1 MWEVARLR
9 SASAMVTLALD
20 LAALALG
27 FPLPLPLPGR
37 PFSGFGTNLL
47 NEQPSL
53 PWFEC
58 AMLELAC
65 VLTQWPGY
73 VRLFLLV
80 VSALC

>member
-20 LAALALG
+20 LAALPSG

-37 PFSGFGTNLL
+37 SFSGSGTNLL

-53 PWFEC
+53 PWFGC
-58 AMLELAC
+58 AVFEPPC
-65 VLTQWPGY
+65 
-73 VRLFLLV
+73 
-80 VSALC
+80 C